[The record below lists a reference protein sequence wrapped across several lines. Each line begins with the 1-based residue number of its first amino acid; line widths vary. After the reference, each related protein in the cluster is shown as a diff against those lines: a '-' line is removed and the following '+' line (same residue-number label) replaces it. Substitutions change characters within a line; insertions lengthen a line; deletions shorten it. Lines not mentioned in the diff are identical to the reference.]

1 MALDITI
8 KKPQGV
14 DISEKGRS
22 KDGQTIS
29 LDRRLFMQLLAFG
42 DCRDVQPLIEALEA
56 QQIEGVLYENLNDP
70 YGVALLTFSPEPD
83 HFLTTVRTMM
93 QADPFASL
101 TPQPVYTLFGR
112 TYTIGYE
119 NDLEEVLL
127 KRPRRYVCNPAWP
140 WAIWYPLRRTGAFEQ
155 LSADEQRTV
164 LMEHG
169 GIGRA
174 YGRADH
180 AHDIRLACHGFDPHD
195 NDFIVGLLGKELY
208 PLSAIVQ
215 RMRKTKQTAQYLSQ
229 IGPFFV
235 GKAVWQSKDS

>member
-8 KKPQGV
+8 RKSTGV

-22 KDGQTIS
+22 QDGQIIS
-29 LDRRLFMQLLAFG
+29 LDRRLYMQLLAFG
-42 DCRDVQPLIEALEA
+42 ACRDVRPLIETLEA
-56 QQIEGVLYENLNDP
+56 HRVEGALYANLNDP
-70 YGVALLTFSPEPD
+70 FGIALVTISPDPD
-83 HFLTTVRTMM
+83 YFVTTVRTMVH
-93 QADPFASL
+93 AEPLASL
-101 TPQPVYTLFGR
+101 TPQPAFTLFGR
-112 TYTIGYE
+112 TYAIGYE

-127 KRPRRYVCNPAWP
+127 ERPRRYVCNSAWP

-155 LSADEQRTV
+155 LGADEQRTI

-180 AHDIRLACHGFDPHD
+180 AHDVRLACYGFDPRD
-195 NDFIVGLLGKELY
+195 NDLVIGLLGKDLY
-208 PLSAIVQ
+208 PLSALVQ
-215 RMRKTKQTAQYLSQ
+215 RMRQTKQTSQYLSQ

-235 GKAVWQSKDS
+235 GKALWQSKIA